1 MFLSKVQDS
10 RDVITEGR
18 IRVVFNIPCEP
29 QLDPLIQNQHVS
41 ASDFLVKVQTMCQM
55 YFAMVNVFKGCFHII
70 HLPFV

>member
-10 RDVITEGR
+10 RDVIPEGR

-41 ASDFLVKVQTMCQM
+41 TSGFVVK
-55 YFAMVNVFKGCFHII
+55 A
-70 HLPFV
+70 